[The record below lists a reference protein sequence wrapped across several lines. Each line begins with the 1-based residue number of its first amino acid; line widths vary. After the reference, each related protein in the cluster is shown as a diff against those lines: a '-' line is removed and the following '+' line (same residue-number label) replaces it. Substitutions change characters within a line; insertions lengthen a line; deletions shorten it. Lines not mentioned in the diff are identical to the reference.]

1 MIHQKDDSIT
11 IAKGI
16 GIILMVLGHSG
27 FYDYGN
33 AVIHM
38 FHMPLFFFVAGYC
51 LKEKYFSDGL
61 GFARRRLKGLYFPY
75 VCWGILFLLL
85 HNLFMHLNIYNE
97 LYGYAGVVSHHYNW
111 NDIGHRAINIVT
123 KMSDIELLLGGFW
136 FLKSLF
142 VASIIG
148 YLALRFLKPYL
159 ACILLLLLSMTNLCL
174 QSRYP
179 HGGNF
184 GRDLLG
190 AMFFV
195 SGFTFRKHESFL
207 DSTISRRW
215 ILAIGILSV
224 LIGAEFLPCSMQRLQ
239 FDRVLPYAFCA
250 IAGTVVVILMSRSVS
265 AYKTFVRTLL
275 SITGSHTL
283 IILAMHFLCF
293 KIVSFAIISIY
304 ELRVERLAE
313 LPVISEYASQGWW
326 IAYCL
331 VGIVVPLMLHKFVV
345 VHFIKKS

>member
-1 MIHQKDDSIT
+1 MVKDDSIT

-38 FHMPLFFFVAGYC
+38 FHMPLFFIVAGYC
-51 LKEKYFSDGL
+51 FREKYFTDGL
-61 GFARRRLKGLYFPY
+61 GFVWRRVKGLYFPY
-75 VCWGILFLLL
+75 VGWGLLFLLL
-85 HNLFMHLNIYNE
+85 HNLFLHLNIYNE
-97 LYGYAGVVSHHYNW
+97 QFGYAGAVTHLYSW
-111 NDIGHRAINIVT
+111 NDIGHRAISIVT

-142 VASIIG
+142 VASIVG

-159 ACILLLLLSMTNLCL
+159 ACILLLALSMTDLWL
-174 QSRYP
+174 QTRHP
-179 HGGNF
+179 HGGNI

-195 SGFTFRKHESFL
+195 SGFVFRKYESLLESTTCKRLILVIGVLSIFL
-207 DSTISRRW
+207 
-215 ILAIGILSV
+215 
-224 LIGAEFLPCSMQRLQ
+224 GAEFFPCSMQRLQ
-239 FDRVLPYAFCA
+239 FGKLLPYAFCA
-250 IAGTVVVILMSRSVS
+250 IVGTLAVLRISREISSSRVL
-265 AYKTFVRTLL
+265 ARTQLL
-275 SITGSHTL
+275 IAGSHTL

-293 KIVSFAIISIY
+293 KIVSLFIISIY
-304 ELRVERLAE
+304 GLPVERLAE

-326 IAYCL
+326 IVYSL
-331 VGIVVPLMLHKFVV
+331 VGIIVPLLLRMFGFVNFV
-345 VHFIKKS
+345 NKS